1 MYTMST
7 QVDNVRRYISSLHLS
22 KKECIILR
30 IILYICLIEFL
41 VVLFFIKIWFFS
53 NDTLVYSSTAYA
65 SNVESNIKLGKQFEL
80 FISELN
86 NNGFNTV
93 ISQKITRKPLVANG
107 VIVALQKDNIEV
119 FEYPDRNNAMAESA
133 LLAKKYRKPAPN
145 PWSQIIHIYVKD
157 NLVIFYMGKREDIL
171 SVLAPIGQLSLIK
184 PKPAEVL
191 NLSVS
196 R

>member
-1 MYTMST
+1 MHTLSI
-7 QVDNVRRYISSLHLS
+7 QVDNIRRYISSLHLS

-30 IILYICLIEFL
+30 IILYVCLIEFL

-65 SNVESNIKLGKQFEL
+65 SNVESNIKLGKQSEL

-86 NNGFNTV
+86 NAFNAV
-93 ISQKITRKPLVANG
+93 ISQKITRKPLAANG

-119 FEYPDRNNAMAESA
+119 FEYADRNTAMAESA
-133 LLAKKYRKPAPN
+133 LLAKKYRKPEPN
-145 PWSQIIHIYVKD
+145 PWADKIHIYVKD
-157 NLVIFYMGKREDIL
+157 NLLIFYMGKREDIL
-171 SVLAPIGQLSLIK
+171 SILAPIGQLSLIK

-196 R
+196 N